1 MSELYKKEICIN
13 CVNENC
19 TNKIRKM
26 QEIEDNEITVIKCE
40 DFICKN
46 KRKKKPVNWQK
57 W

>member
-13 CVNENC
+13 CVKENC
-19 TNKIRKM
+19 TNKIRKTKK
-26 QEIEDNEITVIKCE
+26 IEDNKITVIKCE
-40 DFICKN
+40 DFICKS

>member
-19 TNKIRKM
+19 TNKIRKTKK
-26 QEIEDNEITVIKCE
+26 IEDNKITVIKCE
-40 DFICKN
+40 DFICKS